1 MTKSAAPKIFCQYS
15 VRWMDRYD
23 DDRYALEELR
33 HFEWADECQWFSG
46 DADHCYPFGGVDY
59 DNRFITHP
67 HSQIEAKKALRAFL
81 AAFHRQEH
89 ECLDCEGPH
98 KFKYVVTLVRRTAC
112 RKCARAPSDSLSRGL
127 CYGCAEDMSAAERS
141 KHGLL

>member
-1 MTKSAAPKIFCQYS
+1 
-15 VRWMDRYD
+15 MDRYD

-67 HSQIEAKKALRAFL
+67 HSQIEAKKALRA
-81 AAFHRQEH
+81 AVSPAPTPANRGRMEAGCQYPVS
-89 ECLDCEGPH
+89 EG
-98 KFKYVVTLVRRTAC
+98 
-112 RKCARAPSDSLSRGL
+112 
-127 CYGCAEDMSAAERS
+127 RS
-141 KHGLL
+141 PD